1 MKITIS
7 ALLLFLM
14 VTACST
20 QSSIFEFSGE
30 QSMLMTG
37 KGQGQDGAINP
48 YFGEKSIAIVKNLG
62 PSGLYVRI
70 QKNGELIEN
79 VAVDP
84 SERRSFVL
92 EEGYELYL
100 DSEGVGRAR
109 LDFKRY

>member
-1 MKITIS
+1 MKK
-7 ALLLFLM
+7 LLLLLLL
-14 VTACST
+14 TAYCQLDT
-20 QSSIFEFSGE
+20 QAQAKFELEPG
-30 QSMLMTG
+30 QNMLMTG

-48 YFGEKSIAIVKNLG
+48 YFGQKSIAIVRNLG

-70 QKNGELIEN
+70 QKEGELIEN

-84 SERRSFVL
+84 RKTRKFVL

-109 LDFKRY
+109 LDFKKY